1 MSVVGKILPPNGF
14 FLGRKGVVS
23 FKSMEAFSVIA
34 KEKLGVKKDVG
45 ITAVSLLA
53 RLSRATV
60 NPKKNFENFFRAV
73 FYKK

>member
-1 MSVVGKILPPNGF
+1 MSVAGKKITTEWVF

-53 RLSRATV
+53 RLSRAT
-60 NPKKNFENFFRAV
+60 
-73 FYKK
+73 

>member
-1 MSVVGKILPPNGF
+1 MSVAGKNTTTEWV

-23 FKSMEAFSVIA
+23 FKSMEAFSVIT

-53 RLSRATV
+53 RLSRVT
-60 NPKKNFENFFRAV
+60 
-73 FYKK
+73 